1 MKTNDYQK
9 ITFFTEP
16 KNFIFQKEFKK
27 PIHSLSYEF
36 SNLLLSCTLKIEILN
51 KFESNFVLFDGTISE
66 YNTIISRLFNKEI
79 SNEIILS
86 PNQNLNLSENRKLLI
101 TISGNYQN
109 DNLNSVI
116 FKENR
121 LFTNSFYPIIISK
134 HLFTT
139 ELLNTSFY
147 NKFTVLDFSKLDLI
161 ESINNF
167 KDLKNEFA
175 QKNLSVH
182 SNYFINTNSHLLT
195 LFENQKIKL
204 SYQEANSQNSFYL
217 IKF

>member
-1 MKTNDYQK
+1 MKILSYQK

-36 SNLLLSCTLKIEILN
+36 PNLLLSCTLKIEILN
-51 KFESNFVLFDGTISE
+51 KFESNLVLFDGKISE

-101 TISGNYQN
+101 TIMGNYAHN
-109 DNLNSVI
+109 DLNSVI
-116 FKENR
+116 FKENK
-121 LFTNSFYPIIISK
+121 LFTNSYYPLIISK
-134 HLFTT
+134 HLFTR
-139 ELLNTSFY
+139 EVINTSFY
-147 NKFTVLDFSKLDLI
+147 NKFTLLDFSKIDLI
-161 ESINNF
+161 ESINDF
-167 KDLKNEFA
+167 KDITNEFS

-204 SYQEANSQNSFYL
+204 SYQEANSQNNFYL